1 MVQFT
6 APVLAQLLEAAP
18 DATVCVTRDG
28 RIQLVNA
35 QAEQLF
41 GYRRA
46 DLIGLLVEILVPEAA
61 KARHVDLR
69 TRYADDPRPR
79 LIDARTNLSARRADG
94 TTFPAEI
101 SLSAIHANE
110 EILISAAV
118 RDVTAQWQARDQLRR
133 ANEDLRWIIRSM
145 AHDLRTPL
153 RALAGFSATLTEEYA
168 DALGDTGRSYT
179 GRIEAASEH
188 MGHVL
193 DALLNLA
200 STARA
205 DIHPRQVDLAALAA
219 GIADEL
225 QLADPARS
233 VRFTIQR
240 PLPALADPALIR
252 TVLANLL
259 GNAWK
264 FTSGRDDATIEFGAM
279 PAERRRR
286 LLLRPRQWR
295 RLRRRLRRQ
304 ALQAVRAAAR
314 GERLPRHRHRPRQ
327 RAPDHRPP
335 PGRRLGRG
343 HPRSRRHHLLHS
355 PHRRIRGSLELNGR
369 MHQMARLL
377 SDPPAELGLSV
388 AWSYSVPLR
397 VHTRHALSDMRS

>member
-46 DLIGLLVEILVPEAA
+46 DLIGRPVEILVPEAA

-279 PAERRRR
+279 PASDAGVCYYVRDNGVGFDAAYVDKLFKPFER
-286 LLLRPRQWR
+286 LHAASDFPGTGIGLASVRQIIDRHQGAAWAEATPGR
-295 RLRRRLRRQ
+295 GATIYFTLHTGEY
-304 ALQAVRAAAR
+304 AAA
-314 GERLPRHRHRPRQ
+314 
-327 RAPDHRPP
+327 
-335 PGRRLGRG
+335 
-343 HPRSRRHHLLHS
+343 
-355 PHRRIRGSLELNGR
+355 
-369 MHQMARLL
+369 L
-377 SDPPAELGLSV
+377 S
-388 AWSYSVPLR
+388 
-397 VHTRHALSDMRS
+397 